1 MNLKY
6 IKISTFVLLF
16 FSFFAPL
23 GVVALFNLDE
33 GAFGEATREMV
44 ASGNYLTTYLN
55 GELRFDKPI
64 LIYWFQSLS
73 VQIFGLSEFALRL
86 PSAIFASFWGLAIF
100 YFTRKHFD
108 EQKALLAIVFFISSL
123 QISIIAKAAIA
134 DGLLNF
140 FITLSM
146 FFIYEY
152 INSREKKW
160 LYLTFVAIA
169 FGVLA
174 KGPVAV
180 MVPFVVSALFLFY
193 KKEPM
198 FWLKSIFN
206 PIGILI
212 FFLIASPWYILEYID
227 QGQKFIDGFFLK
239 HNVSRFSSSMEGHS
253 GSIFYFVPVL
263 IFGLA
268 PFTTYFLNIFTKIRE
283 IFKSDLEIFLFIW
296 FAFVFLFFSFSGT
309 KLPHYVIYGYA
320 PLFILASIYSQS
332 IKNKF
337 MIILPSVLF
346 LFLLLLLPSLIE
358 IFSDKIKDEYI
369 ISLLPTIFEYFN
381 TMYQLKI
388 AIAIGL
394 ILFFWYTN
402 FLGYF
407 QKILFIALIFISAIN
422 FILMPALAQ
431 IEQQPIKEAGLKA
444 KNQALNV
451 IMYKLNYPTFSVY
464 SQSIVKRDNLIVG
477 DCVVTKTIHL
487 KDFKSYDVIFQK
499 SGISLIKYK
508 E

>member
-1 MNLKY
+1 MKLKNS
-6 IKISTFVLLF
+6 KISTLILLF

-23 GVVALFNLDE
+23 GAVALFNLDE
-33 GAFGEATREMV
+33 GAFGEATREMI

-64 LIYWFQSLS
+64 LIYWLQSLS

-152 INSREKKW
+152 INSRDKKW
-160 LYLTFVAIA
+160 LYLTFGAIA
-169 FGVLA
+169 FGVLT

-193 KKEPM
+193 KKEPI

-212 FFLIASPWYILEYID
+212 FFVIAAPWYVLEYLD

-263 IFGLA
+263 ILGLT
-268 PFTTYFLNIFTKIRE
+268 PFTSYFFNIFIKIRE
-283 IFKSDLEIFLFIW
+283 IFKSDLEIFLFVW

-309 KLPHYVIYGYA
+309 KLPHYVIYGYT
-320 PLFILASIYSQS
+320 PLFILASLYAHQL
-332 IKNKF
+332 KNRF
-337 MIILPSVLF
+337 VIILPSILF
-346 LFLLLLLPSLIE
+346 LTILLILPIVLNFFANE
-358 IFSDKIKDEYI
+358 IKDEYT
-369 ISLLPTIFEYFN
+369 ISLLPTIFEYFDVS
-381 TMYQLKI
+381 YQLKI
-388 AIAIGL
+388 LAAIGL
-394 ILFFWYTN
+394 ILFFWYAKI
-402 FLGYF
+402 FSYF
-407 QKILFIALIFISAIN
+407 QKITYIALIFISSIN
-422 FILMPALAQ
+422 FVFMPALAQ

-444 KNQALNV
+444 KSQGLHV
-451 IMYKLNYPTFSVY
+451 TMYKLNYPTFSVY
-464 SQSIVKRDNLIVG
+464 SQSIVKRENPLVG
-477 DCVVTKTIHL
+477 EYVVTKTIHL
-487 KDFKSYDVIFQK
+487 KDFESYDVIFQK
-499 SGISLIKYK
+499 SGISLIKRTK
-508 E
+508 

>member
-1 MNLKY
+1 
-6 IKISTFVLLF
+6 
-16 FSFFAPL
+16 
-23 GVVALFNLDE
+23 
-33 GAFGEATREMV
+33 
-44 ASGNYLTTYLN
+44 
-55 GELRFDKPI
+55 
-64 LIYWFQSLS
+64 
-73 VQIFGLSEFALRL
+73 
-86 PSAIFASFWGLAIF
+86 
-100 YFTRKHFD
+100 
-108 EQKALLAIVFFISSL
+108 
-123 QISIIAKAAIA
+123 
-134 DGLLNF
+134 
-140 FITLSM
+140 
-146 FFIYEY
+146 
-152 INSREKKW
+152 
-160 LYLTFVAIA
+160 
-169 FGVLA
+169 
-174 KGPVAV
+174 
-180 MVPFVVSALFLFY
+180 
-193 KKEPM
+193 
-198 FWLKSIFN
+198 
-206 PIGILI
+206 
-212 FFLIASPWYILEYID
+212 LEYID

-358 IFSDKIKDEYI
+358 IFLDKIKDEYI

>member
-1 MNLKY
+1 MKFKNV
-6 IKISTFVLLF
+6 KISTLILLF

-23 GVVALFNLDE
+23 GAVALFNLDE

-108 EQKALLAIVFFISSL
+108 EQKALLAIIFFISSL

-140 FITLSM
+140 FIALSM
-146 FFIYEY
+146 FFIYEF
-152 INSREKKW
+152 INSRDKKW
-160 LYLTFVAIA
+160 LYLTFGAIA
-169 FGVLA
+169 LGVLT

-212 FFLIASPWYILEYID
+212 FFVIAAPWYVLEYLD
-227 QGQKFIDGFFLK
+227 QGQKFIDGFFFK

-253 GSIFYFVPVL
+253 GSIFYFIPVL
-263 IFGLA
+263 ILGLA
-268 PFTTYFLNIFTKIRE
+268 PFTGYFLNIFTKIRE

-309 KLPHYVIYGYA
+309 KLPHYVIYGYT
-320 PLFILASIYSQS
+320 PLFILASLYAHQL
-332 IKNKF
+332 KNRF
-337 MIILPSVLF
+337 LIILPSVFF
-346 LFLLLLLPSLIE
+346 LTILLILPTALD
-358 IFSDKIKDEYI
+358 FFVANIKDEYT
-369 ISLLPTIFEYFN
+369 ISLLSTIFEHFN
-381 TMYQLKI
+381 MWYQLKI
-388 AIAIGL
+388 LFAIGL
-394 ILFFWYTN
+394 ILFFWYLN
-402 FLGYF
+402 LLANF
-407 QKILFIALIFISAIN
+407 QKILFVALIFISTIN
-422 FILMPALAQ
+422 FVFMPALSQ

-444 KNQALNV
+444 KSQALRV
-451 IMYKLNYPTFSVY
+451 TMHKLNYPTFNVY
-464 SQSIVKRDNLIVG
+464 FENTVKKENPQVGELI
-477 DCVVTKTIHL
+477 VTKTIHL
-487 KDFKSYDVIFQK
+487 KDFNSYEIIFQK
-499 SGISLIKYK
+499 SGISLIKLK
-508 E
+508 G

>member
-1 MNLKY
+1 
-6 IKISTFVLLF
+6 
-16 FSFFAPL
+16 
-23 GVVALFNLDE
+23 
-33 GAFGEATREMV
+33 
-44 ASGNYLTTYLN
+44 
-55 GELRFDKPI
+55 
-64 LIYWFQSLS
+64 
-73 VQIFGLSEFALRL
+73 
-86 PSAIFASFWGLAIF
+86 
-100 YFTRKHFD
+100 
-108 EQKALLAIVFFISSL
+108 
-123 QISIIAKAAIA
+123 
-134 DGLLNF
+134 
-140 FITLSM
+140 
-146 FFIYEY
+146 
-152 INSREKKW
+152 
-160 LYLTFVAIA
+160 
-169 FGVLA
+169 
-174 KGPVAV
+174 
-180 MVPFVVSALFLFY
+180 
-193 KKEPM
+193 
-198 FWLKSIFN
+198 
-206 PIGILI
+206 
-212 FFLIASPWYILEYID
+212 
-227 QGQKFIDGFFLK
+227 
-239 HNVSRFSSSMEGHS
+239 
-253 GSIFYFVPVL
+253 
-263 IFGLA
+263 
-268 PFTTYFLNIFTKIRE
+268 
-283 IFKSDLEIFLFIW
+283 
-296 FAFVFLFFSFSGT
+296 
-309 KLPHYVIYGYA
+309 
-320 PLFILASIYSQS
+320 
-332 IKNKF
+332 

-358 IFSDKIKDEYI
+358 IFLDKIKDEYI